1 MIGVGTLVNIATIVA
16 GSAIGV
22 LLGGRLPEKTNRT
35 VTEALGLLTLVL
47 AGLNLTS
54 LSDKGFVTAAGQ
66 IGTFMIVIF
75 AMLFGTITGSLLGIE
90 KRLESFGGW
99 LQARLSRGRTQS
111 SEGRERFI
119 TGYVNASLIFAIGPM
134 AILGSIADGAD
145 HNPNTLIIK
154 AILDGFACI
163 AFAASLGWGV
173 AASAITVGAWQGF
186 VTVVAAFA
194 GAFIPGSMIAAITAT
209 GGVLMLAISLRLL
222 NLKPIAVADMLPALA
237 FAPLLT
243 WLAGAFIGS

>member
-1 MIGVGTLVNIATIVA
+1 MIGLGTLVNVATIIG

-22 LLGGRLPEKTNRT
+22 LLGSRLPEKTNRT

-47 AGLNLTS
+47 AGLNLVS
-54 LSDKGFVTAAGQ
+54 LTDKGFVTAAGQ
-66 IGTFMIVIF
+66 VGTFMIVIF

-90 KRLESFGGW
+90 RRLESFGGW
-99 LQARLSRGRTQS
+99 LQKRLSRGKTQS
-111 SEGRERFI
+111 GEARERFI
-119 TGYVNASLIFAIGPM
+119 TGYVDASLIFAIGPM
-134 AILGSIADGAD
+134 AILGSIADGTD
-145 HNPNTLIIK
+145 HDPNTLIIK

-173 AASAITVGAWQGF
+173 AASSITVGLWQGL
-186 VTVVAAFA
+186 VTLVAAFA
-194 GAFIPGSMIAAITAT
+194 GAFIPGAMIAAITAT

-237 FAPLLT
+237 FAPLFT
-243 WLAGAFIGS
+243 WGVSAFFGN